1 MISKAIKSIYTIY
14 REIFSQLGFQGIKRL
29 TAFFTFAFKL
39 SLYVWFENKDF
50 LTKNHTIF
58 SIAEKFDP
66 LLKLPKP
73 EREVKRAKW
82 VLEQILE
89 LGSTFIKLGQVMSTR
104 ADLIPLTYMKELAKL
119 QDEIPPFD
127 DDLAFKTIQE
137 ELKKPLTSIF
147 AEVDKVTLA
156 SGSLGQVY
164 RAKLLDSNKE
174 VIIKVQKPDL
184 RDIIEQDIFIL
195 RTISKEASKYPEL
208 VRGTDFESLLDEF
221 LKVLHEEI
229 DYIQEGKSCDHF
241 RKNFKGYYRVYVPK
255 VYWQYTTRKVITL
268 EYIKGYKITEKE
280 EMLTAGMN
288 LKEITREG
296 CNIYLKQLLT
306 DGFFHA
312 DPHPGNLRIMEDGRL
327 AFFDFGMVGHVSKEL
342 QIKLVNTMIHLI
354 SKDYRGVVEDFA
366 ALGLLDK
373 NCTNL
378 DDVAKDIKPLYDA
391 RFESDNEIKASFKQI
406 LEDMAEIV
414 YKYKFRLPVEL
425 ALIIRALLTLEGLG
439 HSLDPD
445 FNVIRAFIPF
455 IQRYM
460 FTKEGAWLREHIT
473 DKLFSGSLGL
483 QNPDLILRNN
493 QIIYEE
499 IIGDFKNKFIEVV
512 SYN

>member
-1 MISKAIKSIYTIY
+1 MFSKALKSIYIIY
-14 REIFSQLGFQGIKRL
+14 KEIFSKLSFSGIKRL
-29 TAFFTFAFKL
+29 TTFFTFAFKL

-50 LTKNHTIF
+50 LTKNHAVF

-89 LGSTFIKLGQVMSTR
+89 LGSTFIKLGQILSTR
-104 ADLIPLTYMKELAKL
+104 ADLIPLTYMKEFAKL
-119 QDEIPPFD
+119 QDEVPPFD
-127 DDLAFKTIQE
+127 DELAFKTIQE
-137 ELKKPLTSIF
+137 ELKKPLTSVFSEI
-147 AEVDKVTLA
+147 DKTSLA
-156 SGSLGQVY
+156 AASLGQVY
-164 RAKLLDSNKE
+164 RARLLDSNKE
-174 VIIKVQKPDL
+174 VIIKVQRPDL
-184 RDIIEQDIFIL
+184 RDTIEQDIFIL
-195 RTISKEASKYPEL
+195 KAISKEASKYPEL
-208 VRGTDFESLLDEF
+208 VRGTDFESLLNEF
-221 LKVLHEEI
+221 LKVLYEEI
-229 DYIQEGKSCDHF
+229 DYLQEGKSCDLF

-280 EMLTAGMN
+280 KMLAAGMN

-296 CNIYLKQLLT
+296 CSIYLKQLLT

-312 DPHPGNLRIMEDGRL
+312 DPHPGNLRIMKDGRL

-342 QIKLVNTMIHLI
+342 QIKLINTMIHLI

-366 ALGLLDK
+366 GMGLLDK
-373 NCTNL
+373 DSTNL

-391 RFESDNEIKASFKQI
+391 RFESDNETSFKQI

-460 FTKEGAWLREHIT
+460 FTKEGAWIREHIT
-473 DKLFSGSLGL
+473 DKLFSGTLGL
-483 QNPDLILRNN
+483 QNPDLILKNN

-499 IIGDFKNKFIEVV
+499 IIGDFKSKLIEVV